1 MNKLIGS
8 TLIVAGTAIGG
19 GMLAMPIISSGV
31 GFRGITLVLIALWL
45 VMCFTALLLVELY
58 KYNDASDGFN
68 TLTKR
73 YLGKTGSYIT
83 AISMLS
89 LMYALL
95 AAYVTGGG
103 DILTSMLN
111 TWLGVSLSP
120 QSGILL
126 FTFFFGGMV
135 AFGTKYVDHIT
146 KGFFTL
152 KLVALTA
159 LLFFLIP
166 FVRVENLAVLPLK
179 TSLIFA
185 AIPVIFTS
193 FGFHVVIPS
202 LVKYLDKDI
211 PKLRWVMIVGSTL
224 PLVVYLIWQATI
236 LGSIN
241 NEVFRA
247 LLGENAGLEGLL
259 QAISQISKAPFI
271 DVSMHIFAGAA
282 ILTSFLGVAM
292 AMFDY
297 IKDLG
302 RRTAYIRTSL
312 GAILTTFIPPL
323 AFALY
328 YPKGF
333 VMALSYASISLVVLS
348 IILPILMLIK
358 AKQEA
363 QEKIALR
370 IKVGFVGS
378 ALVAIVILGIQL
390 ASSMG
395 SL

>member
-31 GFRGITLVLIALWL
+31 GFRGITLVMIALWL
-45 VMCFTALLLVELY
+45 IMCFTSLLLVELY
-58 KYNDASDGFN
+58 KYNDANDGFN
-68 TLTKR
+68 TLANR
-73 YLGKTGSYIT
+73 YLGKAGSYIT

-89 LMYALL
+89 LMYALI
-95 AAYVTGGG
+95 AAYITGGG
-103 DILTSMLN
+103 DILTSILK
-111 TWLGVSLSP
+111 TWIGVSISP
-120 QSGILL
+120 QVGILL
-126 FTFFFGGMV
+126 FTLFFGGMV
-135 AFGTKYVDHIT
+135 AFGTKYVDYIT
-146 KGFFTL
+146 KGFFSI
-152 KLVALTA
+152 KLLALTA
-159 LLFFLIP
+159 LLFFLISY
-166 FVRVENLAVLPLK
+166 VRIDNLATLPLK
-179 TSLIFA
+179 NRFIFA

-224 PLVVYLIWQATI
+224 PLLVYLVWQATI

-241 NEVFRA
+241 NEVFRN
-247 LLGENAGLEGLL
+247 LLGENAGLDGLL
-259 QAISQISKAPFI
+259 IAISRISQAPYI
-271 DVSMHIFAGAA
+271 DILMHVFAGAA

-292 AMFDY
+292 SMFDY

-302 RRTAYIRTSL
+302 KNMRYIRTSL
-312 GAILTTFIPPL
+312 GAILATFIPPL

-348 IILPILMLIK
+348 IVLPILMLIK
-358 AKQEA
+358 AKAEA
-363 QEKIALR
+363 KETISWRVKI
-370 IKVGFVGS
+370 GFVGS
-378 ALVAIVILGIQL
+378 ALVAIIILAIQVATSL
-390 ASSMG
+390 G
-395 SL
+395 SI

>member
-31 GFRGITLVLIALWL
+31 GFRGIAVVMFALWF
-45 VMCFTALLLVELY
+45 VMCFTSLLLVELY
-58 KYNDASDGFN
+58 KYNSANDGFN
-68 TLTKR
+68 TLTHR
-73 YLGKTGSYIT
+73 YLGKAGSYVT
-83 AISMLS
+83 AASMLS

-103 DILTSMLN
+103 DILASILK
-111 TWLGVSLSP
+111 TWLGIFISP
-120 QSGILL
+120 QAGIVL
-126 FTFFFGGMV
+126 FTLFFGGMV
-135 AFGTKYVDHIT
+135 AFGTKYVDYIT
-146 KGFFTL
+146 KGFFSL

-166 FVRVENLAVLPLK
+166 FVQMENLATLPLK
-179 TSLIFA
+179 NKFIFA

-224 PLVVYLIWQATI
+224 PLLVYLVWQATI

-241 NEVFRA
+241 NEVFRKV
-247 LLGENAGLEGLL
+247 LGENAGLDGLL
-259 QAISQISKAPFI
+259 TAISQIYQAPFI
-271 DVSMHIFAGAA
+271 DILMHLFAGAA

-292 AMFDY
+292 SMFDY

-302 RRTAYIRTSL
+302 KNVRYVRTSL
-312 GAILTTFIPPL
+312 GAILATFIPPL

-348 IILPILMLIK
+348 IVLPILMLIK
-358 AKQEA
+358 AKKQAKETISW
-363 QEKIALR
+363 QVKL
-370 IKVGFVGS
+370 GFVGS
-378 ALVAIVILGIQL
+378 AFVALTILGIQL
-390 ASSMG
+390 AT
-395 SL
+395 SLGRI